1 MCSAQ
6 LKNLGEYHDF
16 YLKTDVLLL
25 GDVFENLRKM
35 CLEIY
40 ESDPAKFIS
49 APALAWQ
56 MALNKTQFKLYLLT
70 NIDMLLM
77 VEKGIRGWICNA
89 VHHYAK
95 ANNKCMEDYD
105 ANKKSSHLQYCDV
118 NNLYGWEMSQ
128 KLATFNFELSFL
140 ILPFLPKRQKFG
152 KVENLVTNLKDECQY
167 VFYIKSLKQALNYG
181 LVLKKLHMAI
191 SFNQDEWL
199 KPFIERNNK
208 LRIEAK
214 YDFEKDFSK

>member
-1 MCSAQ
+1 MKFSIKDFFSKCDQIRSCLRIWSHLLKKSSMENFHFLCSAQ

-77 VEKGIRGWICNA
+77 VEKGIRG
-89 VHHYAK
+89 
-95 ANNKCMEDYD
+95 
-105 ANKKSSHLQYCDV
+105 
-118 NNLYGWEMSQ
+118 
-128 KLATFNFELSFL
+128 
-140 ILPFLPKRQKFG
+140 
-152 KVENLVTNLKDECQY
+152 
-167 VFYIKSLKQALNYG
+167 
-181 LVLKKLHMAI
+181 
-191 SFNQDEWL
+191 
-199 KPFIERNNK
+199 
-208 LRIEAK
+208 
-214 YDFEKDFSK
+214 